1 MTADPLDRLAGAVGE
16 FVRFVLLW
24 AGLGSVTSPLRP
36 VLSAATGQRLP
47 SWLGPVAA
55 AVLTSVVYW
64 SAGRL
69 SWRLVGRAWL
79 CGVVVAVGSVVGFVF
94 LPLDDGA
101 VLVSVA
107 AATGWWLLSVG
118 VGVALTSP
126 TLWRAFRARVL
137 LRPRS

>member
-1 MTADPLDRLAGAVGE
+1 MTADSLDRLAGAVGE

-47 SWLGPVAA
+47 LWVGPVAA
-55 AVLTSVVYW
+55 AVLTSAVSW

-69 SWRLVGRAWL
+69 SRRLVGRAWL
-79 CGVVVAVGSVVGFVF
+79 CGVAVTVGSAVGF
-94 LPLDDGA
+94 LFFPLDDGA
-101 VLVSVA
+101 GFFSIA
-107 AATGWWLLSVG
+107 AATGWWLLS

-126 TLWRAFRARVL
+126 TLWRAFRDRI
-137 LRPRS
+137 LRQPRS